1 MKARTSAVEAREG
14 RTNSESSAAAYIAA
28 QAAAEEAHEAEVV
41 RSGQAKRPR
50 VVPDP
55 DAWRGEESR
64 ERMLKRILE
73 DQYKPLRVKG
83 YQKPIPQPAP
93 LPSQAFET
101 AEPTVISTPTRSTSS
116 ESPGPQNPWDVVFR
130 PPEHYN
136 PLPGYRAT
144 DPNGTGTISARKAAI
159 AAARKDASLSSRP
172 SAFKKQR
179 LANAYERS
187 LDYRGGVRRPSGSV
201 RSGLGS
207 GGGFDLMSGRGV
219 SVPVHEQQSGQNAGG
234 QAQDFQVWEGW
245 LEEKIKQARKDGVFD
260 KVQGRG
266 KPIQRD
272 HAESN
277 PFIDRT
283 EFLMNRILKTQEA
296 APPWI
301 EMQKELDAALSA
313 FRTELRSNWTRRAIR
328 IRSTEGLTGAV
339 VREVRD
345 GWTDPEWIAREKGY
359 HEVSLQALN
368 EMTRKYNI
376 IAPYNVRRPLLTV
389 ANELREA
396 FSSCAPTIAAELQ
409 RRLDHGMGTQT
420 RHGLVVND
428 PGDVRSVTADDMGGE
443 QEADKKDT
451 MWRAFRRLVV
461 EVFTKDYSVF
471 ASLSA
476 GLGTTPLDSVPPPRT
491 RLVTRQGLP
500 LSARHIAG
508 MADRIKEVWTTNLE
522 EEMSYLRAA
531 IEKYPF
537 VAMDTEFPGVVAR
550 PIGSFRGSSD
560 YHYQTLRC
568 NVDLLRIIQLGLT
581 LCDENGELAPG
592 VCTWQ
597 FNFQF
602 SINDDM
608 YAPESIELL
617 TKSGINFKRHEEYGI
632 PVEHFGELLISSGLV
647 LLDDVQWIS
656 FHSGY
661 DFGYLLKI
669 VSCAPLPPTETEFFE
684 LLRIWFPCIWDI
696 KYLMKSCK
704 TLKGGLQEVADDLG
718 VSRIGPQHQAGSD
731 SLLTAATFFKMRDKF
746 FENSIDKKFMGV
758 LYGLNSGSA
767 ITNLTYPREFNGAV
781 HYPVNVSTPIPAAAP
796 LAAATSSAIAIMSPS
811 PKQQPRP

>member
-1 MKARTSAVEAREG
+1 
-14 RTNSESSAAAYIAA
+14 
-28 QAAAEEAHEAEVV
+28 
-41 RSGQAKRPR
+41 
-50 VVPDP
+50 
-55 DAWRGEESR
+55 
-64 ERMLKRILE
+64 
-73 DQYKPLRVKG
+73 
-83 YQKPIPQPAP
+83 
-93 LPSQAFET
+93 
-101 AEPTVISTPTRSTSS
+101 
-116 ESPGPQNPWDVVFR
+116 
-130 PPEHYN
+130 
-136 PLPGYRAT
+136 
-144 DPNGTGTISARKAAI
+144 
-159 AAARKDASLSSRP
+159 
-172 SAFKKQR
+172 
-179 LANAYERS
+179 
-187 LDYRGGVRRPSGSV
+187 
-201 RSGLGS
+201 
-207 GGGFDLMSGRGV
+207 
-219 SVPVHEQQSGQNAGG
+219 
-234 QAQDFQVWEGW
+234 
-245 LEEKIKQARKDGVFD
+245 
-260 KVQGRG
+260 
-266 KPIQRD
+266 
-272 HAESN
+272 
-277 PFIDRT
+277 
-283 EFLMNRILKTQEA
+283 
-296 APPWI
+296 
-301 EMQKELDAALSA
+301 
-313 FRTELRSNWTRRAIR
+313 
-328 IRSTEGLTGAV
+328 
-339 VREVRD
+339 
-345 GWTDPEWIAREKGY
+345 
-359 HEVSLQALN
+359 
-368 EMTRKYNI
+368 
-376 IAPYNVRRPLLTV
+376 
-389 ANELREA
+389 
-396 FSSCAPTIAAELQ
+396 
-409 RRLDHGMGTQT
+409 
-420 RHGLVVND
+420 
-428 PGDVRSVTADDMGGE
+428 
-443 QEADKKDT
+443 
-451 MWRAFRRLVV
+451 
-461 EVFTKDYSVF
+461 
-471 ASLSA
+471 
-476 GLGTTPLDSVPPPRT
+476 
-491 RLVTRQGLP
+491 
-500 LSARHIAG
+500 

-767 ITNLTYPREFNGAV
+767 TTNLSYPREFNGAV
-781 HYPVNVSTPIPAAAP
+781 HYPVNVSTPVPAAAP